1 MATVNVDVTKRTNT
15 LEIGVQ
21 GEKNAHTFLFDIS
34 SWIAEFGSG
43 GTVTLDLRRPGEKES
58 YTVGLTLAD
67 GIASWIVSDIDNAI
81 AGDGRAQLNYVKGT
95 GDAAKKVKSTQY
107 VTIINRALDE
117 QHGDVPD
124 PYASYLDA
132 ARAIYSET
140 YAAQLAA
147 EHAQSE
153 AQNYANSAGDAKTAA
168 ESAAEDAAESA
179 QAAAS
184 VFAVVGNVA
193 FSVLPN
199 GQVRETWTKEEEE

>member
-21 GEKNAHTFLFDIS
+21 GEKNAHTFLFDVS
-34 SWIAEFGSG
+34 SWIEEFGSG

-140 YAAQLAA
+140 AAAALEAAQHEAA
-147 EHAQSE
+147 AAAAQ
-153 AQNYANSAGDAKTAA
+153 D
-168 ESAAEDAAESA
+168 AAEDAAED
-179 QAAAS
+179 AAAS
-184 VFAVVGNVA
+184 AQEARNVFQLAGDVS
-193 FSVLPN
+193 FSMDS
-199 GQVRETWTKEEEE
+199 TTKKVTMHITESES

>member
-58 YTVGLTLAD
+58 YTVGLALAD

-81 AGDGRAQLNYVKGT
+81 SGDGRAQLVYTKISSGNE
-95 GDAAKKVKSTQY
+95 KKVKTAEY
-107 VTIINRALDE
+107 VTEIKRALDE

-124 PYASYLDA
+124 PYASYLDT